1 MFTALSQSASKP
13 PEMFVICTSSISE
26 FYATH
31 RSDLIPVSDAE
42 TISLI
47 LNYHKS
53 IAEKFM
59 SAFHQNP
66 HHETHQQP
74 IESSPVDSLLEAL
87 IAVLHSL
94 AFFNSMKFKHKVLS
108 CPYPISVPHS
118 TKNLDCENFYNF
130 QAPNFINYPHQY
142 SEKQPNRVSNL
153 LYYFLAFLLC
163 YFCWQPATF
172 ANSVANSS
180 PQTSVTQEIR
190 YSLPE
195 AGEVFLVWG
204 VNGWATVPETQR
216 PPGTAIKNKIMHTPM
231 ERQSNYFVAKVQ
243 VPAGATIDYVFQL
256 TKTRNG
262 SASEI
267 WDNNFSA
274 RTENYYTVAVQ
285 DGVTSIEGKTAIK
298 NLLQASNTNFG
309 SVFWWRSL
317 AIVLIL
323 YVALLVGIS
332 RLNTQQISSNRNL
345 LFDWS
350 QKLVKYQFFISVFL
364 FIIACYFVFLFGLE
378 FPSVRMWDES
388 RQAVNALEMT
398 INGNPI
404 VTHFDGKPDMWNTK
418 PPLLIWMMALS
429 MKFFGYN
436 TLALRLPS
444 AICATSTAIV
454 IFIFSAKYLKSL
466 KIAWVSGLVLITSS
480 GFVGFHAG
488 RSGDY
493 DAMLVL
499 WITIYSLSYLIYLH
513 SNELK
518 KQRFYWSI
526 ATAALILA
534 VLTKSVAGLLPL
546 PGIFLYTVYTKK
558 LKIILFSSWFYI
570 SCSMLLVVLLSYYLA
585 REVYNPG
592 YFQAVLFNDFNRYY
606 DVHENNEGSFL
617 FYLKHINYDRYT
629 RWIYLLPISLSM
641 SLLSVKKH
649 LKAVGIFG
657 LLYLTCYL
665 MIVSFAKTKL
675 VWYINPIYPILS
687 LVIGIGLTEIF
698 NAILNSLSVDN
709 LKRQLVFVLT
719 VITIFVMPY
728 FDITYNLVY
737 KQDLLHFHHMDSEL
751 MYENYFQQIFKDI
764 PQLTEFTAVSNKY
777 NAHLIFY
784 AKLANLTQ
792 KYSISPV
799 VEYQYKVKEN
809 KIQELNL
816 GKVVVTCEYGVTK
829 LLEQHYNL
837 KLLHS
842 NDFCATF
849 NIEKISNSAF

>member
-1 MFTALSQSASKP
+1 
-13 PEMFVICTSSISE
+13 MFVICTSSISE

-94 AFFNSMKFKHKVLS
+94 VFFNSMKFKHKVLS

-163 YFCWQPATF
+163 YFCWQPAVF
-172 ANSVANSS
+172 ANSVVNSS
-180 PQTSVTQEIR
+180 PQTLVTQEIR

-499 WITIYSLSYLIYLH
+499 WITIYSLSYLVYLH